1 MVVVVVVLSD
11 VLELELVVVVVS
23 VETVG
28 EHGWVSATVVE
39 TGGVLAVGLEAGD
52 GTAGSEIFSL
62 ILGATG
68 VTGEGDGGRSS
79 DSD

>member
-1 MVVVVVVLSD
+1 MVVVVVLLSD
-11 VLELELVVVVVS
+11 VLELEVVVVVS